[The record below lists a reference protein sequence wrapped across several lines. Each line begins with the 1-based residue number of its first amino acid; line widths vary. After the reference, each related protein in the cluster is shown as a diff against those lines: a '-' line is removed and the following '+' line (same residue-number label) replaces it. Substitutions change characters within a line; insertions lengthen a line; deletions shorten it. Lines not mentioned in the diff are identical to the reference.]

1 MIDIN
6 CGTIEQ
12 DLILM
17 EGRLRSM
24 RLQLA
29 KEEELIINARLFIAQ
44 LKGENDQLRHR
55 QCQPEMAPVSE
66 DEVPF

>member
-1 MIDIN
+1 MIDTN
-6 CGTIEQ
+6 NGTIEQ

-44 LKGENDQLRHR
+44 LQGENAQLRHHLNP
-55 QCQPEMAPVSE
+55 PETAPATE
-66 DEVPF
+66 DEAPF